1 MNENSLDY
9 CYQINGFHKDIYNI
23 DIQAVTKGHVSY
35 GKRRQIEGRKTAFYT
50 AKGHISDKTHTMY
63 RFDNSMVAT
72 ICIYTDKI
80 NCTCITF
87 RQPIRYYS
95 HKIHKMQKP
104 T

>member
-50 AKGHISDKTHTMY
+50 AKGHISEKTH
-63 RFDNSMVAT
+63 
-72 ICIYTDKI
+72 
-80 NCTCITF
+80 ITAIKF
-87 RQPIRYYS
+87 IKCRNLHEKERKQLWTSTQR
-95 HKIHKMQKP
+95 
-104 T
+104 

>member
-50 AKGHISDKTHTMY
+50 AKGHI
-63 RFDNSMVAT
+63 
-72 ICIYTDKI
+72 
-80 NCTCITF
+80 
-87 RQPIRYYS
+87 
-95 HKIHKMQKP
+95 
-104 T
+104 